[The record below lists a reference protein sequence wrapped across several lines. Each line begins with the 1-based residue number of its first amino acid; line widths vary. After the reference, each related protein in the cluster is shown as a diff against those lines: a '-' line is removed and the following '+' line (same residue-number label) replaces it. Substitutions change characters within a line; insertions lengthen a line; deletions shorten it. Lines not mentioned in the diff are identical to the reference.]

1 MLHDYLN
8 TNWMK
13 VIIEITREKYF
24 IESVAKILKFRRP
37 VGMEEIELKV
47 NLTDISH
54 CSNYYHYNTMASKP
68 SDGLLVF
75 GKIVFYGSGPR

>member
-1 MLHDYLN
+1 
-8 TNWMK
+8 MK
-13 VIIEITREKYF
+13 MIIEITCEKYF
-24 IESVAKILKFRRP
+24 IESVAKMLKCRRP
-37 VGMEEIELKV
+37 GGMEEIELRV

-54 CSNYYHYNTMASKP
+54 CSTSYHYNTMVSKP